1 MKKNIFS
8 EIENLAKAEWL
19 TGKVTIPYNL
29 RWLVWLLSL
38 PVLLIMLVFWLV
50 KKLWQGLAWLLEQ
63 VWNGLCWIVRHVW
76 VLLLALLP
84 FIGRFWNW
92 LKSLFARKPRPA
104 KPATETKQRNWN
116 WILWLLAA
124 ILLLLLLLL
133 CIKNCSGKENEAESE
148 TIEYQTAWNDALYG
162 RVFLDGLKNDATL
175 AGYKYRDGKPAKEA
189 EFNGD
194 AANEAWNVMYEEWL
208 PILQNNITAELT
220 ANQKVAAWLYALR
233 SGKYGFAK
241 SDFVKLVNAGDM
253 EKAGEAL
260 LKVHKANGTVREA
273 GEELTSYLYAI
284 RLIWDGK
291 ISIEELKDSHCFAY
305 KAYPVAKG
313 YQPQELVEVIKT
325 KNPLNAATPNE
336 LLK

>member
-1 MKKNIFS
+1 MKKIFTFEQGKKWYQGS
-8 EIENLAKAEWL
+8 LTVNYNLKWFLWPFILLVMLIYGIWLGIAWVLEKVWNGICWLAKH
-19 TGKVTIPYNL
+19 
-29 RWLVWLLSL
+29 VWLLIL
-38 PVLLIMLVFWLV
+38 AIVPFL
-50 KKLWQGLAWLLEQ
+50 KK
-63 VWNGLCWIVRHVW
+63 
-76 VLLLALLP
+76 
-84 FIGRFWNW
+84 FWNW
-92 LKSLFARKPRPA
+92 LKSLFARKPRQH
-104 KPATETKQRNWN
+104 KPAAEKKNRNWN

-124 ILLLLLLLL
+124 ILILLLLLL
-133 CIKNCSGKENEAESE
+133 CIKNCGGKEQEAEPE

-194 AANEAWNVMYEEWL
+194 AASEAWNVMYDEWL
-208 PILQNNITAELT
+208 PILQNNITVELT

-260 LKVHKANGTVREA
+260 MKVHKANGQVREA

-284 RLIWDGK
+284 RLIWDGE
-291 ISIEELKDSHCFAY
+291 ISIEELKSCHCFAY

-313 YQPQELVEVIKT
+313 YQPQELIEVIKT